1 MNEGQDSSEVGA
13 QIDTS
18 RAPLG
23 VRAALALV
31 QAVAASDDRVERHY
45 LEVKGDLDLTKKNDI
60 AKIAK
65 FILGAANRLP
75 AVASAAFEGYGVMI
89 IGVVPGEIRGVP
101 PIEVL
106 DIDKIVSQYLG
117 VAGPHWD
124 LVRVPVKG
132 SNNEVLVIL
141 VDPPRD
147 GQDPFPCRK
156 EGDNLFNGRIYVRA
170 DGETREAKAEEL
182 DLLLRRGKYQPA
194 AEVAFEVEILGLARP
209 VQIDHEKTIEAYIAR
224 TKSCLLDALPKPEPE
239 PEVKPV
245 HLSRG
250 FDAPGAVLRA
260 SAAEMMQEMGKRAG
274 FPSLGMS
281 VLGSDPEKR
290 TETQYHASIERWE
303 GRVREKWGDAPDI
316 LAGYAL
322 KGVAVR
328 VSNATK
334 IFFHKVEARVHLD
347 GDVRGILWRDGSL
360 PLKDLDLDLPTPP
373 RAWGPVP
380 RSPFNPYMS
389 GQPQYASPSI
399 ALPYRSPLDWNNS
412 GSVDLTLDVG
422 DLRPRQTFTPDDDE
436 LILVLPPTA
445 QGEVHGTWE
454 ITARDHNEIYTGE
467 IGVKIGAP
475 LDLTGAVREFF
486 ELD

>member
-1 MNEGQDSSEVGA
+1 MNEGRNSSEVSA

-31 QAVAASDDRVERHY
+31 QAVAAGDDRVERHF
-45 LEVKGDLDLTKKNDI
+45 LEVKGDLDLSKKNDI
-60 AKIAK
+60 AKVAK

-89 IGVVPGEIRGVP
+89 IGVAPGEIRGVP

-117 VAGPHWD
+117 AAGPHWD

-132 SNNEVLVIL
+132 STSEVLVIL

-194 AEVAFEVEILGLARP
+194 PEVAFEVEIVGLARP

-224 TKSCLLDALPKPEPE
+224 VTSRLLDALPKPEPAPD
-239 PEVKPV
+239 PEPV

-250 FDAPGAVLRA
+250 FDATGA
-260 SAAEMMQEMGKRAG
+260 SAAEMIQEMVKRSGTAG
-274 FPSLGMS
+274 PPFS
-281 VLGSDPEKR
+281 VLGSDPEER
-290 TETQYHASIERWE
+290 TEAQYRASIERWE
-303 GRVREKWGDAPDI
+303 RRVREKWGDAPDI
-316 LAGYAL
+316 LAGHAL

-334 IFFHKVEARVHLD
+334 IFLHKVEAKVHLN

-360 PLKDLDLDLPTPP
+360 PLSDLDLDLPTQP

-380 RSPFNPYMS
+380 RSPFNPYMM
-389 GQPQYASPSI
+389 GQPQYASPSFI
-399 ALPYRSPLDWNNS
+399 ASSYRSSLDWNNS
-412 GSVDLTLDVG
+412 GSVDLTLNVG
-422 DLRPRQTFTPDDDE
+422 DLRPRQTFTSDDDE

-467 IGVKIGAP
+467 IGVRIGAP
-475 LDLTGAVREFF
+475 LDLTGAVRQYF